1 MQYDIPPLQLQSRSD
16 DSQHNMILALS
27 SLLALLATS
36 ASLTPRDPY
45 TWLNRFNLPPA
56 ARGQKSL
63 RGPSVFQANY
73 QKTGFHRHEKI
84 KPFQFNFKKGVR
96 MFHQSL
102 PGKASSQSEVRQS
115 ERGGCDTP
123 GGFRRGGETWQ
134 MEGCRRGTCAITL
147 SGGWQTQ
154 EDKCDGLIQNPQ
166 YQCVMEEDLR
176 FPFPDCCAR
185 SVQCRDLGPL
195 PQ

>member
-1 MQYDIPPLQLQSRSD
+1 
-16 DSQHNMILALS
+16 MILALS
-27 SLLALLATS
+27 SLLALLGST

-45 TWLNRFNLPPA
+45 TWLNRFNLPPPS
-56 ARGQKSL
+56 ARAQKSL

-73 QKTGFHRHEKI
+73 RKTGFHSPEKI
-84 KPFQFNFKKGVR
+84 KPYQFNFQKGVKL
-96 MFHQSL
+96 FHQSL
-102 PGKASSQSEVRQS
+102 PRQASSVSEKQ
-115 ERGGCDTP
+115 RGGCETV

-134 MEGCRRGTCAITL
+134 MGGCRRGTCAITL
-147 SGGWQTQ
+147 SGDWQTQ
-154 EDKCDGLIQNPQ
+154 VDSCDGLIQNPQ